1 MKKFLLAVLVSL
13 VAAAII
19 GTVRMIWFS
28 PDQAEAPARPK
39 TIVEDISVRQEA
51 ESMQDVTGADLSPG
65 TNDVE
70 LGKVHVEQEADS
82 MRNVTG
88 VRMHA
93 DNSSGT
99 VELKDEMTVKRKT
112 PKSEGSVR
120 FNPDAGEI
128 RFFGKKTEE

>member
-1 MKKFLLAVLVSL
+1 MKKLVLSVLAIV
-13 VAAAII
+13 VAAAIVGI
-19 GTVRMIWFS
+19 VRMIWFS
-28 PDQAEAPARPK
+28 PHEPEHPAHAK
-39 TIVEDISVRQEA
+39 TKVEDINVRQKGK
-51 ESMQDVTGADLSPG
+51 SMQDVTGADLSPG
-65 TNDVE
+65 TNDME
-70 LGKVHVEQEADS
+70 LGKVHIEQEADS

-128 RFFGKKTEE
+128 KFFGKEKE